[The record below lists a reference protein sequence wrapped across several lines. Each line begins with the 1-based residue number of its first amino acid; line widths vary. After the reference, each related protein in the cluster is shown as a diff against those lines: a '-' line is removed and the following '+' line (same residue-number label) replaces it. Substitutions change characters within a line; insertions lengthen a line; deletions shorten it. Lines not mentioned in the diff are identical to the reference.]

1 MNIYIAFVFTFY
13 LCHAKRSKN
22 WLNYS
27 TKLLEISIYIEHY
40 RTFLNTLKH
49 SQTLSNIIKQ
59 LVGYAKY
66 VSQTG
71 ILYSDATITKSKS
84 EFY

>member
-1 MNIYIAFVFTFY
+1 MDIYNVFVFTFY

-22 WLNYS
+22 WLSYS
-27 TKLLEISIYIEHY
+27 TKLLEII
-40 RTFLNTLKH
+40 NTH
-49 SQTLSNIIKQ
+49 RTLSNIMKQ

-71 ILYSDATITKSKS
+71 ILYSNATITTFKCTVHLLN
-84 EFY
+84 